1 MHGQAPPCLQQL
13 AADLLKGQGGQTHSQ
28 LRFGSKAPLDI
39 CVLQLAADL
48 LTLCIAGRTGGQG
61 SYGQGD
67 QGSYGQDTGEQH
79 S

>member
-1 MHGQAPPCLQQL
+1 MARVTV
-13 AADLLKGQGGQTHSQ
+13 AAMIHSQ
-28 LRFGSKAPLDI
+28 VKFGCKAHLNT

-48 LTLCIAGRTGGQG
+48 LTVCIAGGTGGQG
-61 SYGQGD
+61 YGGQGD